1 MSKEDLAFDL
11 VESEALVNIF
21 MDREGFTAEKAGI
34 IITDSPIGHKPIM
47 PGDKVTL
54 WFGRGIGRESFKNK
68 TQAYEKAIALL
79 NKANPK
85 IKPRIE
91 GLDAKKFNRI
101 LSKSISFQQLR
112 NAPKGEKENV

>member
-68 TQAYEKAIALL
+68 IQAYERAIEIMSKA
-79 NKANPK
+79 KTK
-85 IKPRIE
+85 IYPRIE
-91 GLDAKKFNRI
+91 GLDNKKFKRI
-101 LSKSISFQQLR
+101 LNKSIIS
-112 NAPKGEKENV
+112 KEVRINEV

>member
-1 MSKEDLAFDL
+1 MNKEDLAFDL

-54 WFGRGIGRESFKNK
+54 WFGRGIAKDSFKNRE
-68 TQAYEKAIALL
+68 QAYKRAIEILSKA
-79 NKANPK
+79 KTK
-85 IKPRIE
+85 INPRIE

-101 LSKSISFQQLR
+101 LDKSSLS
-112 NAPKGEKENV
+112 KGERTQ